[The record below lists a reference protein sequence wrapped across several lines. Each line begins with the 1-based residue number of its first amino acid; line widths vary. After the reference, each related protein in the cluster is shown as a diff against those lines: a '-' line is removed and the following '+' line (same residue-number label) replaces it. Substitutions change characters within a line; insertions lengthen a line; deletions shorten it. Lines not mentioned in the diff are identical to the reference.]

1 MFEDKVLKHK
11 RAEGYY
17 RRNAE
22 LGNVDGAWKNF
33 VEANKAPDPSSMKLA
48 KYIPRHEMD
57 NMNTKDLEQTPDS
70 VLKPGETLEDFDVTF
85 RRPNA
90 DGGVQQLV
98 QNTVDGSRPGYKGE
112 NKISFQDQHR
122 TSGGTYKKMYSMED
136 IRKLGKELNVSEY
149 NKKTGI
155 KLTSEEYRAVVNNS
169 KSRFN
174 FYKNQFDSF
183 SPKKKKSIY
192 GRF

>member
-22 LGNVDGAWKNF
+22 LGNVDGVWKNF
-33 VEANKAPDPSSMKLA
+33 VEANKVPDPSSMKLA

-98 QNTVDGSRPGYKGE
+98 QNTVDGSRPGYSGYE
-112 NKISFQDQHR
+112 KIPKHLQKPR
-122 TSGGTYKKMYSMED
+122 
-136 IRKLGKELNVSEY
+136 GKPPH
-149 NKKTGI
+149 I
-155 KLTSEEYRAVVNNS
+155 NS
-169 KSRFN
+169 CLQCQ
-174 FYKNQFDSF
+174 QF
-183 SPKKKKSIY
+183 IL
-192 GRF
+192 

>member
-22 LGNVDGAWKNF
+22 LGNVDGVWKNF
-33 VEANKAPDPSSMKLA
+33 VEANKVPDPSSMKLA

-98 QNTVDGSRPGYKGE
+98 QNTVDGSRPGYAGDE
-112 NKISFQDQHR
+112 V
-122 TSGGTYKKMYSMED
+122 D
-136 IRKLGKELNVSEY
+136 IGD
-149 NKKTGI
+149 
-155 KLTSEEYRAVVNNS
+155 RA
-169 KSRFN
+169 SRN
-174 FYKNQFDSF
+174 PNQGVTKVGPPRS
-183 SPKKKKSIY
+183 
-192 GRF
+192 

>member
-22 LGNVDGAWKNF
+22 LGNVDGVWKNF
-33 VEANKAPDPSSMKLA
+33 VESNKVPDPSSMKLA

-85 RRPNA
+85 RRPN
-90 DGGVQQLV
+90 
-98 QNTVDGSRPGYKGE
+98 S
-112 NKISFQDQHR
+112 
-122 TSGGTYKKMYSMED
+122 
-136 IRKLGKELNVSEY
+136 
-149 NKKTGI
+149 
-155 KLTSEEYRAVVNNS
+155 
-169 KSRFN
+169 
-174 FYKNQFDSF
+174 
-183 SPKKKKSIY
+183 
-192 GRF
+192 